1 MKENINSHSSE
12 NKKQSYVIP
21 GFIGAAIGGVI
32 GLVAYV
38 KDWL

>member
-1 MKENINSHSSE
+1 MIQTQKK
-12 NKKQSYVIP
+12 KKQSYVVP
-21 GFIGAAIGGVI
+21 GFIGASIGAIL